1 MKLDLTHILLLLLG
15 SFFLTYFL
23 IPKIISVARYKR
35 LMDNP
40 NERSSHRRSTP
51 NLGGIAFYITIMLSF
66 YFLDQADRYNTIP
79 SLLPGLT
86 ILFIMGLKDDLT
98 VLSARTK
105 FMSQIVAS
113 LFLLVHFKYEIY
125 SLNGFMGI
133 QSLNPY
139 LSAFL
144 ALFLM
149 VAIINAFNL
158 IDGIDGLASIIGMII
173 FVLYGILF
181 YRTHSYF
188 IFGLSLVMVGSLAAF
203 LRYNFSNRMK
213 IFMGD
218 TGSMLVG
225 FIIAA
230 MSIRLLSL
238 PKEEILHLPFRPEN
252 VPFVAAAILIIPLY
266 DMTRVFII
274 RLLNKKG
281 PFYPDRNH
289 IHHILID
296 QLHFTHAKASI
307 LLGLCNIAFLLFIH
321 YLSIH
326 FSVYVLTAVFL
337 TILLLLTILLQQLK
351 KTQRYKLQ
359 EKTMD
364 H

>member
-35 LMDNP
+35 LMDSP
-40 NERSSHRRSTP
+40 NERSSHKRSTP

-66 YFLDQADRYNTIP
+66 YFLDHVDRYNTIP
-79 SLLPGLT
+79 SMLPGIT

-105 FMSQIVAS
+105 FGSQIIAS
-113 LFLLVHFKYEIY
+113 LFLVVHYKFEIY
-125 SLNGFMGI
+125 GLNGFMGI
-133 QSLNPY
+133 QSINPY
-139 LSAFL
+139 LAAFL

-149 VAIINAFNL
+149 IAIINAFNL
-158 IDGIDGLASIIGMII
+158 IDGIDGLASIIGLII
-173 FVLYGILF
+173 FVLYSILF
-181 YRTHSYF
+181 FLTHSYF
-188 IFGLSLVMVGSLAAF
+188 IFGLCMVMIGSLAAF

-238 PKEEILHLPFRPEN
+238 PKQEILHLPFRAEN
-252 VPFVAAAILIIPLY
+252 VPFVAAAILIVPLY

-281 PFYPDRNH
+281 PFHPDRNH
-289 IHHILID
+289 IHHLLID
-296 QLHFTHAKASI
+296 QFHFSHAKASI
-307 LLGLCNIAFLLFIH
+307 MLGVFNVLFLLFFH

-326 FSVYVLTAVFL
+326 FSVYVLTGVFL
-337 TILLLLTILLQQLK
+337 TTLALMSWLLHVLK
-351 KTQRYKLQ
+351 RTQRFKLQ
-359 EKTMD
+359 ENNG
-364 H
+364 